1 MRLKNLL
8 CALVAALLCLSLPV
22 TAYADMRTTNSY
34 YSNKVVPMLVDYLD
48 TYAYITVNGSS
59 ATCECSARG
68 DASVIAS
75 ISVVMTLQKS
85 GLFGIYSD
93 VKDAKW
99 TKSVT
104 GSSISLSG
112 TKSGISS
119 GTYRTK
125 AVFTVTTKDGQVDT
139 FTKYS

>member
-8 CALVAALLCLSLPV
+8 CALAAALLCLSLPI
-22 TAYADMRTTNSY
+22 TAYADAGTTDSY
-34 YSNKVVPMLVDYLD
+34 YSDKVVPMFIDDLD
-48 TYAYITVNGSS
+48 SHAYITVSGSS
-59 ATCECSARG
+59 ATCECSAKG
-68 DASVIAS
+68 DPSVIAS

-85 GLFGIYSD
+85 GLLGIYSD

-125 AVFTVTTKDGQVDT
+125 AVFTVTTKDGQSGI
-139 FTKYS
+139 FTEYS